1 MRIKTKPKLFILIL
15 VCVIIFSLIYV
26 YIIYKNNKEEHF
38 NPSNSPSP
46 SPSPSPSSKPIDLLP
61 LDSLDL
67 TLNNLNSFANGLISS
82 NTSNV
87 TPQKLEELQTTMLT
101 EIKTLS
107 ATLNS
112 INDQLKLQ
120 QQATVVT
127 LPNTEGSMNLMTT
140 QMLQNNEIEKLTERL
155 NKLKVLYQS
164 YLQDKV
170 VEEQPKIPIYSSC
183 IVSEASGGYSL
194 DNMNNDKSKMLKAEK
209 PLVYANQKVVPGTQT
224 YNPNKDIDI
233 NNGSLTFE
241 DIINQLSQNKIN
253 VNFNV

>member
-1 MRIKTKPKLFILIL
+1 MRIKRSVILFIL
-15 VCVIIFSLIYV
+15 VCVIIFCLITYP
-26 YIIYKNNKEEHF
+26 YINNKKEYF
-38 NPSNSPSP
+38 DPSASPSP
-46 SPSPSPSSKPIDLLP
+46 SPSPSQEPIDLRALES
-61 LDSLDL
+61 LDS
-67 TLNNLNSFANGLISS
+67 TLNNLNSFANGLISTGS
-82 NTSNV
+82 IS
-87 TPQKLEELQTTMLT
+87 TPQQLEELQTTMLN

-107 ATLNS
+107 TALNS

-120 QQATVVT
+120 QQQATVIT

-155 NKLKVLYQS
+155 KKLKMLYQS

-194 DNMNNDKSKMLKAEK
+194 DNINNDKSKMLKAEK
-209 PLVYANQKVVPGTQT
+209 PVVYANQSVVPGTQT
-224 YNPNKDIDI
+224 YNPNKDGDI
-233 NNGSLTFE
+233 NNVSLTLE